1 MAFTQKEKIQL
12 LELAKRSIE
21 HGLKS
26 HRPIPINLNEYSKS
40 LIEERASFVTLEIN
54 GQLRGCIGSLI
65 AHQPLVIDIAHN
77 AFAAAFS
84 DPRFPPLTAKELQEL
99 EIHLS
104 ILSKPEPMQFTSE
117 EDLLQQLRPG
127 VDGLILT
134 EDGMRGTFLPAVWE
148 QLPEPADFL
157 DNLKQK
163 AGLPANYW
171 SETIQI
177 ERYTAEAIP

>member
-1 MAFTQKEKIQL
+1 MTLTQEEKIQL
-12 LELAKRSIE
+12 LELAKKSIE
-21 HGLKS
+21 HGLK
-26 HRPIPINLNEYSKS
+26 HRRPIPVNLNEHPES
-40 LIEERASFVTLEIN
+40 LRQERANFVTLEIN

-65 AHQPLVIDIAHN
+65 AHQPLAIDIAHN

-127 VDGLILT
+127 VDGLILI
-134 EDGMRGTFLPAVWE
+134 EGGLRGTFLPSVWE

-163 AGLPANYW
+163 AGLPADYW